1 MTPDPANQSRDLIPV
16 ALGYGCSHTKNL
28 ARYRDV
34 VGAEAIEGLSTLGE
48 RLRGIRICHINS
60 TPFGGG
66 VAELLTSLVPMVR
79 SLGVEIEWRVIHG
92 DPQFF
97 AITKGLHNAL
107 QGGDFEFTEA
117 RRKAF
122 LDHNRASAQLLPQSY
137 DVCIVND
144 PQPLPLRHFCS
155 ESRAKWIWR
164 CHVDSSS
171 PNAEVWGFLKQYV
184 EEYDAVVFTMD
195 KFVPPDLRIDQVDL
209 IPPAIDPLSAKNMP
223 IDGALAEAVIA
234 DAGVD
239 PERPLLLQV
248 SRFDP
253 WKDPMGVIRA
263 YRLVKEKLPDVQLA
277 LIGAMAG
284 DDPQGWELF
293 EAISREALQ
302 DPDLHVGTNLSGIG
316 SLEVNAFQRAA
327 SVVVQKSIKEGFGLV
342 ISEALWK
349 GTPVV
354 AGNAGGIPM
363 QMTGELARY
372 LVESVEECAQ
382 KVERLLENRD
392 ERERIGKAGQEQ
404 IRANFLM
411 PRLIRD
417 ELTLNARLLG
427 R

>member
-1 MTPDPANQSRDLIPV
+1 MVSDREDQFRELVPV
-16 ALGYGCSHTKNL
+16 ALGYGSCHAKNL
-28 ARYRDV
+28 DRYRNV
-34 VGAEAIEGLSTLGE
+34 VGEDIIEVLLALGR
-48 RLRGIRICHINS
+48 RLQGIRICHINS

-79 SLGVEIEWRVIHG
+79 SLGLEMEWRVIHG

-97 AITKGLHNAL
+97 AMTKGLHNAL
-107 QGGDFEFTEA
+107 QGGTFELSED
-117 RRKAF
+117 RRQTF
-122 LDHNRASAQLLPQSY
+122 LAHNRASARLLPDTY

-144 PQPLPLRHFCS
+144 PQPLALRHFHHGG
-155 ESRAKWIWR
+155 RARWIWR

-171 PNAEVWGFLKQYV
+171 PNPEVWGFLKPYV
-184 EEYDAVVFTMD
+184 EAYDAVVFTMD
-195 KFVPPDLRIDQVDL
+195 KFVPADLRIDEVEL
-209 IPPAIDPLSAKNMP
+209 IPPAIDPLSAKNMA
-223 IDGALAEAVIA
+223 IDESLARAVIA

-239 PERPLLLQV
+239 PGRPFLLQV

-253 WKDPMGVIRA
+253 WKDPLGVIEV
-263 YRLVKEKLPDVQLA
+263 YRLVKEKHPDVQLA

-293 EAISREALQ
+293 EVISREALR

-316 SLEVNAFQRAA
+316 NLEVNAFQRAA
-327 SVVVQKSIKEGFGLV
+327 TVVIQKSIKEGFGLV

-354 AGNAGGIPM
+354 AGDAGGIPM

-382 KVERLLENRD
+382 KVERLLESRH
-392 ERERIGKAGQEQ
+392 ERERIGRIGREQ
-404 IRANFLM
+404 VRANFLM

-417 ELTLNARLLG
+417 ELSLIARLLG
-427 R
+427 Q

>member
-1 MTPDPANQSRDLIPV
+1 MTSDPKYQSNGMTPV
-16 ALGYGCSHTKNL
+16 AMGYGCCHAKNL
-28 ARYRDV
+28 DRYRAT
-34 VGAEAIEGLSTLGE
+34 VGDDAIESLLALGE
-48 RLRGIRICHINS
+48 RLNGVRICHINS

-79 SLGVEIEWRVIHG
+79 SLGLEIEWRVIHG

-97 AITKGLHNAL
+97 SITKGLHNAL

-117 RRKAF
+117 RLEAF
-122 LDHNRASAQLLPQSY
+122 LAHNRASAALLPDIY

-144 PQPLPLRHFCS
+144 PQPLALRHFRRQAS
-155 ESRAKWIWR
+155 AKWIWR

-171 PNAEVWGFLKQYV
+171 PNPGVWALLKPYV

-195 KFVPPDLRIDQVDL
+195 KFVPPDLRIEEVDL

-223 IDGALAEAVIA
+223 IDEALARAVIA
-234 DAGVD
+234 DAGID
-239 PERPLLLQV
+239 PNRPLLLQV

-253 WKDPMGVIRA
+253 WKDPMGVIEA
-263 YRLVKEKLPDVQLA
+263 YRLVKDKLPEVQLA

-284 DDPQGWELF
+284 DDPQGWEIF
-293 EAISREALQ
+293 ETIGRHALQ

-316 SLEVNAFQRAA
+316 NLEVNAFQRAA
-327 SVVVQKSIKEGFGLV
+327 TLVLQKSIKEGFGLV

-349 GTPVV
+349 GTAVV
-354 AGNAGGIPM
+354 AGNAGGIPL

-372 LVESVEECAQ
+372 LVESVEECAL
-382 KVERLLENRD
+382 KVERLLLDENELKRLGALG
-392 ERERIGKAGQEQ
+392 REQV
-404 IRANFLM
+404 RAQFLM

-417 ELTLNARLLG
+417 ELALIARLLG